1 MPRRKGDTI
10 PKRFIP
16 NKEWNVKV
24 QEEAN
29 VSGGSGDSLPFILH
43 NIYSNTRTVL
53 VTRDD
58 IKDLDRILEHQLR
71 LMFKHSNFVERTL
84 TSIITSYLQKVT
96 CGKRKEAE
104 LYKALALLF
113 HIFLLKKG
121 KEELPNKY
129 NWWIKKVTAEIVEL
143 CYRGMIEDCVLY
155 FIHTTK
161 DYPNLMR
168 TWQRLIDH
176 VHFYKEGLIVKGG
189 EAVENAID
197 AEGHIDKAVRGMT
210 AIEEAVGCNRKY
222 LSNLIRNVR
231 ESYQDYLRIRNHIV
245 SAYLKL
251 AVKTATRMKGAI
263 PAKLTADAIQEA
275 SLGILQAIRVYQPKN
290 SVSMSSYVIKKAT
303 EFIVNKVLYKINVIK
318 MPEGMQKN
326 LTSFERAK
334 REGSDAESLAKDI
347 GINTGTAEYTLR
359 NMVLVDSMYTPDG
372 KDAYN
377 VSVSDLELEEMKE
390 AERELMSVCTS
401 IENYSQTV
409 KELIGL
415 KFGITPMIN
424 NTKAEQ
430 DLIENLKNRGPFA
443 AEMLKQI
450 AARAKLLRE
459 SDSCKEPTRDSL
471 LTEEILKTLKL

>member
-1 MPRRKGDTI
+1 M
-10 PKRFIP
+10 
-16 NKEWNVKV
+16 
-24 QEEAN
+24 
-29 VSGGSGDSLPFILH
+29 
-43 NIYSNTRTVL
+43 
-53 VTRDD
+53 
-58 IKDLDRILEHQLR
+58 
-71 LMFKHSNFVERTL
+71 MFKHSSFAERTL
-84 TSIITSYLQKVT
+84 TAIITTYLQRVT

-113 HIFLLKKG
+113 HVFLLKKG

-129 NWWIKKVTAEIVEL
+129 NWWIKEVTAEIVGL

-176 VHFYKEGLIVKGG
+176 VQFYKEGMIIKDRDSL
-189 EAVENAID
+189 EDALD
-197 AEGHIDKAVRGMT
+197 AEGHIDKAVRGLT
-210 AIEEAVGCNRKY
+210 VIEETVGCNRKY
-222 LSNLIRNVR
+222 LNNLIRNIR
-231 ESYQDYLRIRNHIV
+231 ESYQDYLRLRNHIV
-245 SAYLKL
+245 TAYLKL

-263 PAKLTADAIQEA
+263 PSKLTADAIQEA
-275 SLGILQAIRVYQPKN
+275 SLGILQAIRVYQPN
-290 SVSMSSYVIKKAT
+290 NATSMSSYVIKKAT

-377 VSVSDLELEEMKE
+377 VSITGDELEEIRE
-390 AERELMSVCTS
+390 TERKLMEVCNA
-401 IENYSQTV
+401 IENYSCAV
-409 KELIGL
+409 KELVGL
-415 KFGITPMIN
+415 KYGITTMV
-424 NTKAEQ
+424 TDAKAEA
-430 DLIENLKNRGPFA
+430 DLVENLKERGPFA
-443 AEMLKQI
+443 VEMLKQV
-450 AARAKLLRE
+450 AARLKMLEE
-459 SDSCKEPTRDSL
+459 SNSCKEPTRDSL
-471 LTEEILKTLKL
+471 LTEELLKTLKL